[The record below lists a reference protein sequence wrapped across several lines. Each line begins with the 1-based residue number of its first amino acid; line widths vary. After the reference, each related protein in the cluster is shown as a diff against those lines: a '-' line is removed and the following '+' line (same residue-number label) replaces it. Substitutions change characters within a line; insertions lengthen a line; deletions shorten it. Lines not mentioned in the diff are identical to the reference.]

1 MNSFWLDSVGN
12 KNKFNKL
19 EKDISTDACIIGAG
33 IFGLTC
39 GYYLTK
45 QGYNVVLLEKEKEIA
60 CKTTGHTTAKITSQ
74 HNLIYKYL
82 IDSLGES
89 MAKKYLYANQ
99 DAIENIAKIIEEE
112 KIDCDFERQDSYVYT
127 NNLDE
132 LEKIKLENEAVN
144 SLGLK
149 SEFVTSTPLPFDVLG
164 AIKFPN
170 QVEFNPMKYAYGLAK
185 CITSSVIGGSGN
197 AGSVGSISAG
207 DGIVENSTGGDSSVG
222 DSSTVDGAIG
232 ADIVENDSSNASLAE
247 SNRNSNSFA
256 SNLTEPNNSFSINSN
271 GPINSFTESS
281 DKNINSFKGA
291 KGASEIYTDTLVRNI
306 EKKNDEFITSCKDYV
321 VRSKYVILASHYPF
335 IDRLGYYFL
344 KMYQS
349 TSYVIAVDIGD
360 KAFDG
365 MYINSE
371 QPTFSYR
378 FVSGFNGKRLLLVGG
393 ADHKT
398 GSKIDLSNAYKILE
412 DEVRKYYPDC
422 KVLYKWNTED
432 CITLDK
438 VPYIGEFSH
447 FMPNMY
453 IGTGFNKWGMT
464 FSNVA
469 ANIIVDKILGRKNEY
484 EDVFKATR
492 LHPIKNNAELG
503 NMIKETANS
512 LVINKF
518 KVPEVVADVDINDT
532 DANGSAINRK
542 DNNNVAHVDGG
553 DFTKIDNIST
563 HIPEKIFA
571 DLENDTGH
579 VLEYKG
585 QKVGVYKDTNG
596 KIFAVKPICTHL
608 GCLLNWNNLD
618 KTWDCPCHG
627 SRFDYMGHQLYN
639 PAISDL
645 YVVKV

>member
-1 MNSFWLDSVGN
+1 
-12 KNKFNKL
+12 
-19 EKDISTDACIIGAG
+19 
-33 IFGLTC
+33 
-39 GYYLTK
+39 
-45 QGYNVVLLEKEKEIA
+45 
-60 CKTTGHTTAKITSQ
+60 
-74 HNLIYKYL
+74 
-82 IDSLGES
+82 

-99 DAIENIAKIIEEE
+99 EAIENIYQIIKDEN
-112 KIDCDFERQDSYVYT
+112 IDCDFERQDSYVYT

-144 SLGLK
+144 SLGFN

-170 QVEFNPMKYAYGLAK
+170 QAEFNPIKYAYGLADA
-185 CITSSVIGGSGN
+185 IIQNSG
-197 AGSVGSISAG
+197 
-207 DGIVENSTGGDSSVG
+207 
-222 DSSTVDGAIG
+222 
-232 ADIVENDSSNASLAE
+232 
-247 SNRNSNSFA
+247 
-256 SNLTEPNNSFSINSN
+256 
-271 GPINSFTESS
+271 
-281 DKNINSFKGA
+281 K
-291 KGASEIYTDTLVRNI
+291 IYTDTLVTNI
-306 EKKNDEFITSCKDYV
+306 QKEDDKFITSCKDYV
-321 VRSKYVILASHYPF
+321 VKSKYVILASHYPF

-349 TSYVIAVDIGD
+349 TSYVIAVDIGN
-360 KAFDG
+360 KSFDG

-378 FVSGFNGKRLLLVGG
+378 FVPFSGYGGKRLLLVGG

-438 VPYIGEFSH
+438 IPYIGEFSH

-464 FSNVA
+464 SSNVG
-469 ANIIVDKILGRKNEY
+469 ANIIVDKILGRENEY
-484 EDVFKATR
+484 ENVFTATR

-518 KVPEVVADVDINDT
+518 KVAEVGTGEEDLLDVGVSGDDNTDDIGYDGGLDEATLNNYGLSGNKKSNGDLGNANLSSCKEKDDEGSDVGNLGEDGFNNGKSGKDSSCGVSSDDIGESKKDSSTSDKEYVAGNEKYSNKDDT
-532 DANGSAINRK
+532 EGEKNAVFYGNKNGSVP
-542 DNNNVAHVDGG
+542 VA
-553 DFTKIDNIST
+553 
-563 HIPEKIFA
+563 EKIFT
-571 DLENDTGH
+571 DIENDTGH

-585 QKVGVYKDTNG
+585 QKIGVYKDTNG
-596 KIFAVKPICTHL
+596 RIFTVKPICTHL
-608 GCLLNWNNLD
+608 GCLLSWNNLD

-639 PAISDL
+639 PAIRNLNMLELINDI
-645 YVVKV
+645 

>member
-1 MNSFWLDSVGN
+1 MNSFWLDSIEN

-19 EKDISTDACIIGAG
+19 EKDKSTDVCIVGAG

-45 QGYNVVLLEKEKEIA
+45 HGYNVVILEKENDISS
-60 CKTTGHTTAKITSQ
+60 KTTGHTTAKITSQ

-82 IDSLGES
+82 IDSWGKS

-99 DAIENIAKIIEEE
+99 DAIENIAKIIEEA
-112 KIDCDFERQDSYVYT
+112 KIDCNFERQDSYVYT

-144 SLGLK
+144 SLGFK

-170 QVEFNPMKYAYGLAK
+170 QAEFNPIKYVYGLAK
-185 CITSSVIGGSGN
+185 CITSSAPSVIGGSGD
-197 AGSVGSISAG
+197 AGSVSSVPTG
-207 DGIVENSTGGDSSVG
+207 DGIVKNSLGG
-222 DSSTVDGAIG
+222 
-232 ADIVENDSSNASLAE
+232 ASL
-247 SNRNSNSFA
+247 
-256 SNLTEPNNSFSINSN
+256 NL
-271 GPINSFTESS
+271 
-281 DKNINSFKGA
+281 A
-291 KGASEIYTDTLVRNI
+291 KGTGEIYTDTLVQNI
-306 EKKNDEFITSCKDYV
+306 KKENDEFITSCKDYV

-371 QPTFSYR
+371 KPTFSYR
-378 FVSGFNGKRLLLVGG
+378 FVNNSNGKRLLLVGG
-393 ADHKT
+393 ADYKT
-398 GSKIDLSNAYKILE
+398 GSKIDLSNAYNILE
-412 DEVRKYYPDC
+412 DEVRKYYPNC

-438 VPYIGEFSH
+438 IPYIGEFSH

-464 FSNVA
+464 SSNVA
-469 ANIIVDKILGRKNEY
+469 ANIIVDKILGRENEY
-484 EDVFKATR
+484 EEVFKATR

-503 NMIKETANS
+503 NMVKETANS
-512 LVINKF
+512 FVINKF
-518 KVPEVVADVDINDT
+518 KVPERTSENTKDDSKNTSEHVSDFDKNFSDV
-532 DANGSAINRK
+532 
-542 DNNNVAHVDGG
+542 
-553 DFTKIDNIST
+553 
-563 HIPEKIFA
+563 
-571 DLENDTGH
+571 ENDTGH
-579 VLEYKG
+579 VFEYYNG
-585 QKVGVYKDTNG
+585 EKVGVYKDKDG
-596 KIFAVKPICTHL
+596 KTFAVKPICTHL
-608 GCLLNWNNLD
+608 GCLLSWNNLD

-639 PAISDL
+639 PAIKDL
-645 YVVKV
+645 EVEDFE

>member
-1 MNSFWLDSVGN
+1 MNSFWLDSIEN

-19 EKDISTDACIIGAG
+19 EKDISTDVCIVGAG

-45 QGYNVVLLEKEKEIA
+45 QGYNVVLLEKEKDIA
-60 CKTTGHTTAKITSQ
+60 SKTTGHTTAKITSQ

-99 DAIENIAKIIEEE
+99 DAIENIAKIVEEE
-112 KIDCDFERQDSYVYT
+112 KIDCDFERQNSYVYT

-144 SLGLK
+144 SLGFE
-149 SEFVTSTPLPFDVLG
+149 SEFVTSTPLPFDVLC

-170 QVEFNPMKYAYGLAK
+170 QAEFNPMKYAYGLAK
-185 CITSSVIGGSGN
+185 CITSSDSGVIGGSGD
-197 AGSVGSISAG
+197 ADSVGSVLAG
-207 DGIVENSTGGDSSVG
+207 DDSSGGSGDSA
-222 DSSTVDGAIG
+222 SSTLDSVADG
-232 ADIVENDSSNASLAE
+232 SSGIILN
-247 SNRNSNSFA
+247 F
-256 SNLTEPNNSFSINSN
+256 
-271 GPINSFTESS
+271 
-281 DKNINSFKGA
+281 A
-291 KGASEIYTDTLVRNI
+291 KGTGEIYIDTLVQNI

-335 IDRLGYYFL
+335 IDRFGYYFL

-360 KAFDG
+360 KIFDG

-378 FVSGFNGKRLLLVGG
+378 FVNGSNEKKLLLVGG

-398 GSKIDLSNAYKILE
+398 GSKIDLSKAYNILE
-412 DEVRKYYPDC
+412 DEVRKYYPNC
-422 KVLYKWNTED
+422 KVLYRWNTED

-464 FSNVA
+464 SSNVA
-469 ANIIVDKILGRKNEY
+469 GNIIVDKILGRENEY
-484 EDVFKATR
+484 ENVFKATR

-503 NMIKETANS
+503 NMIKETTNS

-518 KVPEVVADVDINDT
+518 KVPD
-532 DANGSAINRK
+532 
-542 DNNNVAHVDGG
+542 
-553 DFTKIDNIST
+553 
-563 HIPEKIFA
+563 A
-571 DLENDTGH
+571 DLDVIEDYSVMSGSKKAGNFEEIKNDSGH
-579 VLEYKG
+579 VLKYNG
-585 QKVGVYKDTNG
+585 QIIGIYKDKDG
-596 KIFAVKPICTHL
+596 KIFAVNPICTHL
-608 GCLLNWNNLD
+608 GCLLSWNNLD

-627 SRFDYMGHQLYN
+627 SRFDYKGHQLYN
-639 PAISDL
+639 PAIRDL
-645 YVVKV
+645 DVIDLS

>member
-1 MNSFWLDSVGN
+1 MHSFWLDSIEN

-19 EKDISTDACIIGAG
+19 EKDKSTDVCIVGAG

-45 QGYNVVLLEKEKEIA
+45 QGYNVVLLEKEKDIA
-60 CKTTGHTTAKITSQ
+60 SKTTRHNTAKITCQ

-89 MAKKYLYANQ
+89 IAKKYLYANQ
-99 DAIENIAKIIEEE
+99 NAIENIAKIVEEE
-112 KIDCDFERQDSYVYT
+112 KIDCDFERQNSYVYT

-144 SLGLK
+144 SLGFE
-149 SEFVTSTPLPFDVLG
+149 SEFVTSTPLPFEVLG

-170 QVEFNPMKYAYGLAK
+170 QAEFNPMKYAYGLAK
-185 CITSSVIGGSGN
+185 CITSSDSGVIGGSGD
-197 AGSVGSISAG
+197 ADSVGSVLAG
-207 DGIVENSTGGDSSVG
+207 DNSSGGSGDSA
-222 DSSTVDGAIG
+222 SSTLDSVADG
-232 ADIVENDSSNASLAE
+232 SSGTIL
-247 SNRNSNSFA
+247 
-256 SNLTEPNNSFSINSN
+256 NL
-271 GPINSFTESS
+271 
-281 DKNINSFKGA
+281 A
-291 KGASEIYTDTLVRNI
+291 KGTGEIYIDTLVQNI

-335 IDRLGYYFL
+335 IDRFGYYFL

-360 KAFDG
+360 KTFDG

-378 FVSGFNGKRLLLVGG
+378 FVNGSNEKKLLLVGG

-398 GSKIDLSNAYKILE
+398 GSKIDLYNAYNILE
-412 DEVRKYYPDC
+412 DEVRKYYPNC
-422 KVLYKWNTED
+422 KVLYRWNTED

-438 VPYIGEFSH
+438 IPYIGEFSH
-447 FMPNMY
+447 FIPNMY

-464 FSNVA
+464 SSNVA
-469 ANIIVDKILGRKNEY
+469 ANIIVDKILGRENEY
-484 EDVFKATR
+484 EEVFKATR

-518 KVPEVVADVDINDT
+518 KVPEVVTDEDLGDVGLADEDRNGNKENTVDLGVASFSSIDND
-532 DANGSAINRK
+532 D
-542 DNNNVAHVDGG
+542 NNVAHKADGN
-553 DFTKIDNIST
+553 FTKIENDYIY
-563 HIPEKIFA
+563 KIFA
-571 DLENDTGH
+571 NIENDTGH

-585 QKVGVYKDTNG
+585 QKVGFYKDKNG
-596 KIFAVKPICTHL
+596 KIYTVKPICTHL
-608 GCLLNWNNLD
+608 GCLLSWNNLD

-627 SRFDYMGHQLYN
+627 SRFNYMGHQLYN
-639 PAISDL
+639 PAIRDL
-645 YVVKV
+645 DVLEVEEPE

>member
-1 MNSFWLDSVGN
+1 MHSFWLDSIEN

-19 EKDISTDACIIGAG
+19 EKDKSTDVCIVGAG

-45 QGYNVVLLEKEKEIA
+45 QGYNVVLLEKEKDIA
-60 CKTTGHTTAKITSQ
+60 SKTTGHNTAKITCQ

-89 MAKKYLYANQ
+89 IAKKYLYANQ
-99 DAIENIAKIIEEE
+99 NAIENIAKIVEEE
-112 KIDCDFERQDSYVYT
+112 KIDCDFERQNSYVYT

-144 SLGLK
+144 SLGFE

-170 QVEFNPMKYAYGLAK
+170 QAEFNPMKYAYGLAK
-185 CITSSVIGGSGN
+185 CITSSDSGVIGGSGD
-197 AGSVGSISAG
+197 ADSVGSVLAG
-207 DGIVENSTGGDSSVG
+207 DNSSGGSGDSASSTLDSVADGSSGTILNLAKSTG
-222 DSSTVDGAIG
+222 
-232 ADIVENDSSNASLAE
+232 
-247 SNRNSNSFA
+247 
-256 SNLTEPNNSFSINSN
+256 
-271 GPINSFTESS
+271 
-281 DKNINSFKGA
+281 
-291 KGASEIYTDTLVRNI
+291 EIYIDTLVQNI

-335 IDRLGYYFL
+335 IDRFGYYFL

-349 TSYVIAVDIGD
+349 TSYVIAVDNGD
-360 KAFDG
+360 KTFDG

-371 QPTFSYR
+371 HPTFSYR
-378 FVSGFNGKRLLLVGG
+378 FVNGSNEKKLLLVSG

-398 GSKIDLSNAYKILE
+398 GSKIDLYNAYNILE
-412 DEVRKYYPDC
+412 DEVRKYYPNC
-422 KVLYKWNTED
+422 KVLYRWNTED

-438 VPYIGEFSH
+438 IPYIGEFSH
-447 FMPNMY
+447 FIPNMY
-453 IGTGFNKWGMT
+453 IATGFNKWGMT
-464 FSNVA
+464 SSNVA
-469 ANIIVDKILGRKNEY
+469 ANIIVDKILGRENEY
-484 EDVFKATR
+484 EEVFKATR

-518 KVPEVVADVDINDT
+518 KVPEVVTDEDLGDVGLADEDRNGNKENTVDLGVASFSSIDND
-532 DANGSAINRK
+532 D
-542 DNNNVAHVDGG
+542 NNVAHKADGN
-553 DFTKIDNIST
+553 FTKIENDYIY
-563 HIPEKIFA
+563 KIFA
-571 DLENDTGH
+571 NIENDTGH

-585 QKVGVYKDTNG
+585 QKVGFYKDKNG
-596 KIFAVKPICTHL
+596 KIYTVKPICTHL
-608 GCLLNWNNLD
+608 GCLLSWNNLD

-627 SRFDYMGHQLYN
+627 SRFNYMGHQLYN
-639 PAISDL
+639 PAIRDL
-645 YVVKV
+645 DVLEVEEPE

>member
-1 MNSFWLDSVGN
+1 MHSFWLDSIEN

-19 EKDISTDACIIGAG
+19 EKDKSTDVCIVGAG

-45 QGYNVVLLEKEKEIA
+45 QGYNVVLLEKEKDIA
-60 CKTTGHTTAKITSQ
+60 SKTTGHNTAKITCQ

-89 MAKKYLYANQ
+89 IAKKYLYANQ
-99 DAIENIAKIIEEE
+99 NAIENIAKIVEEE
-112 KIDCDFERQDSYVYT
+112 KIDCDFERQNSYVYT

-144 SLGLK
+144 SLGFE

-170 QVEFNPMKYAYGLAK
+170 QAEFNPMKYAYGLAK
-185 CITSSVIGGSGN
+185 CITSSDSGVIGGSGD
-197 AGSVGSISAG
+197 ADSVGSVLAG
-207 DGIVENSTGGDSSVG
+207 DNSSGGSGDSA
-222 DSSTVDGAIG
+222 SSTLDSVADG
-232 ADIVENDSSNASLAE
+232 SSGTIL
-247 SNRNSNSFA
+247 
-256 SNLTEPNNSFSINSN
+256 NL
-271 GPINSFTESS
+271 
-281 DKNINSFKGA
+281 A
-291 KGASEIYTDTLVRNI
+291 KGTGEIYIDTLVQNI

-335 IDRLGYYFL
+335 IDRFGYYFL

-349 TSYVIAVDIGD
+349 TSYVIAVDNGD
-360 KAFDG
+360 KTFDG

-371 QPTFSYR
+371 HPTFSYR
-378 FVSGFNGKRLLLVGG
+378 FVNGSNEKKLLLVSG

-398 GSKIDLSNAYKILE
+398 GSKIDLYNAYNILE
-412 DEVRKYYPDC
+412 DEVRKYYPNC
-422 KVLYKWNTED
+422 KVLYRWNTED

-438 VPYIGEFSH
+438 IPYIGEFSH
-447 FMPNMY
+447 FIPNMY
-453 IGTGFNKWGMT
+453 IATGFNKWGMT
-464 FSNVA
+464 SSNVA
-469 ANIIVDKILGRKNEY
+469 ANIIVDKILGRENEY
-484 EDVFKATR
+484 EEVFKATR

-518 KVPEVVADVDINDT
+518 KVPEVVTDEDLGDVGLADEDRNGNKENTVDLGVASFSSIDND
-532 DANGSAINRK
+532 D
-542 DNNNVAHVDGG
+542 NNVAHKADGN
-553 DFTKIDNIST
+553 FTKIENDYIY
-563 HIPEKIFA
+563 KIFA
-571 DLENDTGH
+571 NIENDTGH

-585 QKVGVYKDTNG
+585 QKVGFYKDKNG
-596 KIFAVKPICTHL
+596 KIYTVKPICTHL
-608 GCLLNWNNLD
+608 GCLLSWNNLD

-627 SRFDYMGHQLYN
+627 SRFNYMGHQLYN
-639 PAISDL
+639 PAIRDL
-645 YVVKV
+645 DVLEVEEPE